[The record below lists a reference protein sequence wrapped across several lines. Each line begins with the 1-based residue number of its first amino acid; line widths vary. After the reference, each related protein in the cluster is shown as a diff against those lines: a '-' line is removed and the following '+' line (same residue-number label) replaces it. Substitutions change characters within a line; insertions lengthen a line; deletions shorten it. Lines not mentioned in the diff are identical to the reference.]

1 MYKKTLFIFRRD
13 LRIEDNIGLIEAL
26 QNSKEVIPCFIYDEN
41 IIKKLKDSKFRWSF
55 LNESLVDLDN
65 QLKKKGTSLQILE
78 GKPEKILDSMIKK
91 HNLNAVFLNTD
102 FTNYAQR
109 RDEKIFQICK
119 KNKISF
125 HSTLDFLLHN
135 PNEIKTNEG
144 SPYTI
149 YSFFYKKAR
158 QFPIKKIIKNIQK
171 NYSKEI
177 ISDNKIKKSEIR
189 NDEIIGGRKEAL
201 KILKNLDK
209 FRDYDKVRDF
219 PGLNQTTMLSAHNKF
234 GTVSVREVHKEIK
247 EVLGLDHTIM
257 GEIYWREFFSHI
269 LFHFPY
275 AQKTTFRKKFQKIP
289 WSKSKESFKKWS
301 EGNTGFPIVD
311 AGMRQLNQTGFM
323 HNRVRMVVASFLTK
337 DLHMDWRLGEKY
349 FEEKLIDHDPAVNS
363 GNWQWAASTGCDSVP
378 YFRIFNPWRQQERFD
393 LNCDYIKKWVPEL
406 EKLEPKIIHNLLEKF
421 PEDLEYPKPMLIHK
435 IEAEKTKL
443 IFKSQK

>member
-177 ISDNKIKKSEIR
+177 ISDNEIKKSEIR

-247 EVLGLDHTIM
+247 EVLGSDHTIM

-301 EGNTGFPIVD
+301 EGETGFPIVD

-406 EKLEPKIIHNLLEKF
+406 EKIEPKVIHKLWEKF
-421 PEDLEYPKPMLIHK
+421 PTNLEYPKPMLTHK

>member
-13 LRIEDNIGLIEAL
+13 LRIEDNIGLIESL

-41 IIKKLKDSKFRWSF
+41 IIKKLKDSEFRWSF
-55 LNESLVDLDN
+55 LNESLVELDN
-65 QLKKKGTSLQILE
+65 ELKKKGASLQILE
-78 GKPEKILDSMIKK
+78 GKPEKIVDEIIKRHKLD
-91 HNLNAVFLNTD
+91 AVFLNTD
-102 FTNYAQR
+102 FTNYSQR
-109 RDEKIFQICK
+109 RDEKIFQVCK
-119 KNKISF
+119 KNKIAF

-149 YSFFYKKAR
+149 YSFFYKKAK

-177 ISDNKIKKSEIR
+177 ISDNQIKKSKIKNNEIT
-189 NDEIIGGRKEAL
+189 GGRKEAL
-201 KILKNLDK
+201 KILRGLDK

-234 GTVSVREVHKEIK
+234 GTISVREVHKEIK
-247 EVLGLDHTIM
+247 EVLGSDHTIM

-289 WSKSKESFKKWS
+289 WSKCKESFKKWC

-406 EKLEPKIIHNLLEKF
+406 EKIEPKVIHKLWEKF
-421 PEDLEYPKPMLIHK
+421 PTNLEYPKPMLTHK

>member
-1 MYKKTLFIFRRD
+1 MYKKSLFIFRRD
-13 LRIEDNIGLIEAL
+13 LRIQDNVGLIESL

-41 IIKKLKDSKFRWSF
+41 IIKKLKDSEFRWNF

-65 QLKKKGTSLQILE
+65 ELKKKGTSLQILE
-78 GKPEKILDSMIKK
+78 GKPEKIIDSMIKK
-91 HNLNAVFLNTD
+91 HNLNAIFLNTD

-247 EVLGLDHTIM
+247 EVLGSDHTIM

>member
-1 MYKKTLFIFRRD
+1 MYKKSLFIFRRD
-13 LRIEDNIGLIEAL
+13 LRIEDNVGLIEAL
-26 QNSKEVIPCFIYDEN
+26 QNSEEVIPCFIYDEN
-41 IIKKLKDSKFRWSF
+41 IIKKLKDSEFRWSF
-55 LNESLVDLDN
+55 LNESLGELDN
-65 QLKKKGTSLQILE
+65 ELKKKGTSLQILE
-78 GKPEKILDSMIKK
+78 GKPEKITDEIIKK
-91 HNLNAVFLNTD
+91 HKLNAIFLNTD

-177 ISDNKIKKSEIR
+177 ISNNEIKKSKIK
-189 NDEIIGGRKEAL
+189 NNQIIGGRKEAL

-234 GTVSVREVHKEIK
+234 GTISVREVHKEIK
-247 EVLGLDHTIM
+247 EVLGSDHTIM

-269 LFHFPY
+269 LFHFPF

-301 EGNTGFPIVD
+301 KGETGFPIVD

-406 EKLEPKIIHNLLEKF
+406 EKIEPKIIHKLWEKF
-421 PEDLEYPKPMLIHK
+421 PTDLEYPKPMLTHK
-435 IEAEKTKL
+435 IEAQKTKL

>member
-41 IIKKLKDSKFRWSF
+41 IIKKLKDSEFRWSF
-55 LNESLVDLDN
+55 LNESLVELDN
-65 QLKKKGTSLQILE
+65 ELKKKGTSLQILE
-78 GKPEKILDSMIKK
+78 GKPEKIIDKIIKRHKLD
-91 HNLNAVFLNTD
+91 AVFLNTD
-102 FTNYAQR
+102 FTNYSQR
-109 RDEKIFQICK
+109 RDEKIFQVCK
-119 KNKISF
+119 KNKIAF

-149 YSFFYKKAR
+149 YSFFYKKAM
-158 QFPIKKIIKNIQK
+158 QFPIKKIIKNIRK

-177 ISDNKIKKSEIR
+177 ISDDQIKKSEIKN
-189 NDEIIGGRKEAL
+189 NDIIGGRKEAL

-247 EVLGLDHTIM
+247 EVLGSNHTIM

-301 EGNTGFPIVD
+301 EGGTGFPIVD

-406 EKLEPKIIHNLLEKF
+406 EKIEPKVIHKLWEKF
-421 PEDLEYPKPMLIHK
+421 PTNLEYPKPMLTHK

>member
-41 IIKKLKDSKFRWSF
+41 IIKKLKDSEFRWNF

-65 QLKKKGTSLQILE
+65 ELKKKGISLQVLE
-78 GKPEKILDSMIKK
+78 GKPEKIIDSMIKK
-91 HNLNAVFLNTD
+91 HNLNAIFLNTD

-171 NYSKEI
+171 NYSNEV
-177 ISDNKIKKSEIR
+177 ISDNKIKKSKIK
-189 NDEIIGGRKEAL
+189 NNEIIGGRKEAL

-234 GTVSVREVHKEIK
+234 GTISVREIHKEIK
-247 EVLGLDHTIM
+247 EVLGSDHTIM

-275 AQKTTFRKKFQKIP
+275 AQKTTFRQKFQKIP

-301 EGNTGFPIVD
+301 EGETGFPIVD

-393 LNCDYIKKWVPEL
+393 LNCDYIKKWIPEL
-406 EKLEPKIIHNLLEKF
+406 EKIEPKIIHKLWEKF

>member
-13 LRIEDNIGLIEAL
+13 LRIEDNIGLIESL

-41 IIKKLKDSKFRWSF
+41 IIKKLKDSKFRWNF

-65 QLKKKGTSLQILE
+65 ELKKKGTSLQILE
-78 GKPEKILDSMIKK
+78 GKPEKIIDNMIKK
-91 HNLNAVFLNTD
+91 YNLNAIFLNTD
-102 FTNYAQR
+102 FTNYALR

-171 NYSKEI
+171 NYSNEV
-177 ISDNKIKKSEIR
+177 ISDNEIKKSEIK
-189 NDEIIGGRKEAL
+189 NNKIIGGRKEAL
-201 KILKNLDK
+201 KILKDLDK

-234 GTVSVREVHKEIK
+234 GTISVREVHKEIK
-247 EVLGLDHTIM
+247 EVLGSDHTIM

-301 EGNTGFPIVD
+301 EGETGFPIVD

-337 DLHMDWRLGEKY
+337 DLHMDWKLGEKY

-393 LNCDYIKKWVPEL
+393 LNCDYIKKWIPEL
-406 EKLEPKIIHNLLEKF
+406 EKVEPKIIHKLWEKF

>member
-13 LRIEDNIGLIEAL
+13 LRIQDNIGLIESL
-26 QNSKEVIPCFIYDEN
+26 QNSNEVIPCFIYDEN
-41 IIKKLKDSKFRWSF
+41 IIKKLKDSEFRWSF

-65 QLKKKGTSLQILE
+65 ELKKKGTSLQILE
-78 GKPEKILDSMIKK
+78 GNPEKIVDKIIKK
-91 HNLNAVFLNTD
+91 HNLNAIFVNTD
-102 FTNYAQR
+102 FTNYAQH
-109 RDEKIFQICK
+109 RDEKIFQVCK

-125 HSTLDFLLHN
+125 HSSLDFLLHN

-158 QFPIKKIIKNIQK
+158 QFPIKKIVKNIQK

-177 ISDNKIKKSEIR
+177 ISDDQIKKSKIKNKEIT
-189 NDEIIGGRKEAL
+189 GGRKEAL
-201 KILKNLDK
+201 KILKDLDK

-247 EVLGLDHTIM
+247 EVLGSDHTIM

-406 EKLEPKIIHNLLEKF
+406 EKIEPKIIHNLWEKF
-421 PEDLEYPKPMLIHK
+421 PTDLEYPKPMLIHK

>member
-1 MYKKTLFIFRRD
+1 MYKKSLFIFRRD
-13 LRIEDNIGLIEAL
+13 LRIEDNIGLIESL

-55 LNESLVDLDN
+55 LNESLVELDN
-65 QLKKKGTSLQILE
+65 ELKKKGTSLQILE
-78 GKPEKILDSMIKK
+78 GKPEKVIDKIIKK
-91 HNLNAVFLNTD
+91 HKLNAIFLNTD
-102 FTNYAQR
+102 FTNYSQH
-109 RDEKIFQICK
+109 RDEKIFQVCK

-177 ISDNKIKKSEIR
+177 ISDDQIKKSEIK
-189 NDEIIGGRKEAL
+189 NNEIIGGRKEAL
-201 KILKNLDK
+201 KILKNLDN

-247 EVLGLDHTIM
+247 EVLGSYHTIM

-289 WSKSKESFKKWS
+289 WSKSKESFKKWC
-301 EGNTGFPIVD
+301 EGETGFPIVD

-406 EKLEPKIIHNLLEKF
+406 EKIEPKIIHKLWEKF
-421 PEDLEYPKPMLIHK
+421 PTNLQYPKPMLTHK

>member
-65 QLKKKGTSLQILE
+65 ELKKKGTSLQILE

-247 EVLGLDHTIM
+247 EVLGSDHTIM

-289 WSKSKESFKKWS
+289 WSKSKESFKKWC
-301 EGNTGFPIVD
+301 EGKTGFPIVD

-406 EKLEPKIIHNLLEKF
+406 EKIEPKVIHKLWEKF
-421 PEDLEYPKPMLIHK
+421 PTNLEYPKPMLTHK

>member
-1 MYKKTLFIFRRD
+1 MYKKSLFIFRRD
-13 LRIEDNIGLIEAL
+13 LRIEDNIGLIESL

-41 IIKKLKDSKFRWSF
+41 IIKKLKDSEFRWSF
-55 LNESLVDLDN
+55 LNESLVELDN
-65 QLKKKGTSLQILE
+65 ELKKKGTSLQILE
-78 GKPEKILDSMIKK
+78 GKPEKIIDKIIKK
-91 HNLNAVFLNTD
+91 HKLNAIFLNTD
-102 FTNYAQR
+102 FTNYSQH
-109 RDEKIFQICK
+109 RDEKIFQVCK

-177 ISDNKIKKSEIR
+177 ISDDQIKKSEIK
-189 NDEIIGGRKEAL
+189 NHEIMGGRKEAL

-247 EVLGLDHTIM
+247 EVLGSDHTIM

-289 WSKSKESFKKWS
+289 WSKSKESFKKWC
-301 EGNTGFPIVD
+301 EGETGFPIVD

-406 EKLEPKIIHNLLEKF
+406 EKIEPKIIHKLWEKF
-421 PEDLEYPKPMLIHK
+421 PTNLQYPKPMLTHK

>member
-13 LRIEDNIGLIEAL
+13 LRIEDNIGLIESL

-41 IIKKLKDSKFRWSF
+41 IIKKLKDSEFRWSF
-55 LNESLVDLDN
+55 LNESLVELDN
-65 QLKKKGTSLQILE
+65 ELKKKGTSLQILE
-78 GKPEKILDSMIKK
+78 GKPEKIIDKIIKRHKLD
-91 HNLNAVFLNTD
+91 AVFLNTD
-102 FTNYAQR
+102 FTNYSQR
-109 RDEKIFQICK
+109 RDEKIFQVCK
-119 KNKISF
+119 KNKIAF

-149 YSFFYKKAR
+149 YSFFYKKAK
-158 QFPIKKIIKNIQK
+158 QFPIKKIIKNIKK

-177 ISDNKIKKSEIR
+177 ISDDQIKKSEIKN
-189 NDEIIGGRKEAL
+189 NDIIGGRKEAL
-201 KILKNLDK
+201 KILRGLDK

-247 EVLGLDHTIM
+247 EVLGSDHTIM

-301 EGNTGFPIVD
+301 EGETGFPIVD

-406 EKLEPKIIHNLLEKF
+406 EKIEPKVIHKLWEKF
-421 PEDLEYPKPMLIHK
+421 PTNLEYPKPMLTHK

>member
-13 LRIEDNIGLIEAL
+13 LRIEDNIGLIESL

-41 IIKKLKDSKFRWSF
+41 IIKKLKDSEFRWSF
-55 LNESLVDLDN
+55 LNESLVELDKE
-65 QLKKKGTSLQILE
+65 LKKKGASLQILE
-78 GKPEKILDSMIKK
+78 GKPEKIIDKIIKK
-91 HNLNAVFLNTD
+91 HNLDAIFLNTD

-109 RDEKIFQICK
+109 RDEKIFQVCK

-158 QFPIKKIIKNIQK
+158 QFPIKKIVKNIQK

-177 ISDNKIKKSEIR
+177 ISDEQIKKSKIK
-189 NDEIIGGRKEAL
+189 NNEIIGGRKEAL
-201 KILKNLDK
+201 KILRDLDK

-247 EVLGLDHTIM
+247 EVLGSDHTIM

-289 WSKSKESFKKWS
+289 WSKSKESFKKWC

-406 EKLEPKIIHNLLEKF
+406 EKIEPKVIHKLWEKF
-421 PEDLEYPKPMLIHK
+421 PTNLEYPKPMLTHK

>member
-1 MYKKTLFIFRRD
+1 MYKKSLFIFRRD
-13 LRIEDNIGLIEAL
+13 LRIQDNVGLIESL

-41 IIKKLKDSKFRWSF
+41 IIKKLKDSEFRWNF

-65 QLKKKGTSLQILE
+65 ELKKKGTSLQILE
-78 GKPEKILDSMIKK
+78 GKPEKIIDSMIKK
-91 HNLNAVFLNTD
+91 HNLNAIFLNTD

-158 QFPIKKIIKNIQK
+158 QFPIKKIVKNIQK

-177 ISDNKIKKSEIR
+177 ISDDQIKKSKIK
-189 NDEIIGGRKEAL
+189 NNEIIGGRKEAL
-201 KILKNLDK
+201 KILKDLDK

-247 EVLGLDHTIM
+247 EVLGSDHTIM

-406 EKLEPKIIHNLLEKF
+406 EKIEPKIIHNLWEKF
-421 PEDLEYPKPMLIHK
+421 PTDLEYPKPMLIHK

>member
-1 MYKKTLFIFRRD
+1 MYKKSLFIFRRD
-13 LRIEDNIGLIEAL
+13 LRIQDNIGLTESL

-55 LNESLVDLDN
+55 LNESLLELDRE
-65 QLKKKGTSLQILE
+65 LKKKGTSLQILE
-78 GKPEKILDSMIKK
+78 GKPEKIIDKIIKRHKLD
-91 HNLNAVFLNTD
+91 AVFLNTD
-102 FTNYAQR
+102 FTNYSQR
-109 RDEKIFQICK
+109 RDEKIFQVCK
-119 KNKISF
+119 KNKIAF

-158 QFPIKKIIKNIQK
+158 QFPVKKIIKNIKK
-171 NYSKEI
+171 NYSKEV
-177 ISDNKIKKSEIR
+177 ISDNQIKKSEIK
-189 NDEIIGGRKEAL
+189 NNEIRGGRKEAL

-247 EVLGLDHTIM
+247 EVLGSDHTIM

-289 WSKSKESFKKWS
+289 WSESKESFKKWS
-301 EGNTGFPIVD
+301 EGETGFPIVD

-406 EKLEPKIIHNLLEKF
+406 EKIEPKVIHKLWEKF
-421 PEDLEYPKPMLIHK
+421 PTNLEYPKPMLTHK

>member
-13 LRIEDNIGLIEAL
+13 LRIEDNIGLIESL

-41 IIKKLKDSKFRWSF
+41 IIKKLKDSKFRWNF

-65 QLKKKGTSLQILE
+65 ELKKKGTSLQILE
-78 GKPEKILDSMIKK
+78 GKPEKIIDSMIKK
-91 HNLNAVFLNTD
+91 HNLNAIFLNTD

-171 NYSKEI
+171 NYSNEV
-177 ISDNKIKKSEIR
+177 ISDNEIKKSEIK
-189 NDEIIGGRKEAL
+189 NNKIIGGRKEAL
-201 KILKNLDK
+201 KILKDLDK

-234 GTVSVREVHKEIK
+234 GTISVREVHKEIK
-247 EVLGLDHTIM
+247 EVLGSNHTIM

-301 EGNTGFPIVD
+301 EGETGFPIVD

-337 DLHMDWRLGEKY
+337 DLHMDWKLGEKY

-393 LNCDYIKKWVPEL
+393 LNCDYIKKWIPEL
-406 EKLEPKIIHNLLEKF
+406 EKVEPKIIHKLWEKF

>member
-13 LRIEDNIGLIEAL
+13 LRIEDNIGLIESL

-41 IIKKLKDSKFRWSF
+41 IIKKLKDSKFRWNF

-65 QLKKKGTSLQILE
+65 ELKKKGTSLQILE
-78 GKPEKILDSMIKK
+78 GKPEKIIDNMIKK
-91 HNLNAVFLNTD
+91 YNLNAIFLNTD

-171 NYSKEI
+171 NYSNEV
-177 ISDNKIKKSEIR
+177 ISDNEIKKSEIK
-189 NDEIIGGRKEAL
+189 NNKIIGGRKEAL
-201 KILKNLDK
+201 KILKDLDK

-234 GTVSVREVHKEIK
+234 GTISVREVHKEIK
-247 EVLGLDHTIM
+247 EVLGSDHTIM

-301 EGNTGFPIVD
+301 EGETGFPIVD

-337 DLHMDWRLGEKY
+337 DLHMDWKLGEKY

-393 LNCDYIKKWVPEL
+393 LNCDYIKKWIPEL
-406 EKLEPKIIHNLLEKF
+406 EKVEPKIIHKLWEKF

>member
-1 MYKKTLFIFRRD
+1 MYKKSLFIFRRD
-13 LRIEDNIGLIEAL
+13 LRIEDNVGLIESL
-26 QNSKEVIPCFIYDEN
+26 QNSEEVIPCFIYDEN
-41 IIKKLKDSKFRWSF
+41 IIKKLKDSEFRWSF
-55 LNESLVDLDN
+55 LNESLGELDN
-65 QLKKKGTSLQILE
+65 ELKKKGTSLQILE
-78 GKPEKILDSMIKK
+78 GKPEKITDEIIKK
-91 HNLNAVFLNTD
+91 HKLNAIFLNTD

-177 ISDNKIKKSEIR
+177 ISNNEIKKSKIK
-189 NDEIIGGRKEAL
+189 NNQIIGGRKEAL

-234 GTVSVREVHKEIK
+234 GTISVREVHKEIK
-247 EVLGLDHTIM
+247 EVLGSDHTIM

-269 LFHFPY
+269 LFHFPF

-301 EGNTGFPIVD
+301 KGETGFPIVD

-406 EKLEPKIIHNLLEKF
+406 EKIEPKIIHKLWEKF
-421 PEDLEYPKPMLIHK
+421 PTDLEYPKPMLTHK
-435 IEAEKTKL
+435 IEAQKTKL

>member
-13 LRIEDNIGLIEAL
+13 LRIEDNIGLIESL

-41 IIKKLKDSKFRWSF
+41 IIKKLKDSEFRWSF
-55 LNESLVDLDN
+55 LNESLGELDN
-65 QLKKKGTSLQILE
+65 ELKKKGTSLQILE
-78 GKPEKILDSMIKK
+78 GKPEKITDEIIKK
-91 HNLNAVFLNTD
+91 HKLNAIFLNTD

-177 ISDNKIKKSEIR
+177 ISNNEIKKSKIK
-189 NDEIIGGRKEAL
+189 NNQIIGGRKEAL

-234 GTVSVREVHKEIK
+234 GTISVREVHKEIK
-247 EVLGLDHTIM
+247 EVLGSDHTIM

-301 EGNTGFPIVD
+301 KGETGFPIVD

-406 EKLEPKIIHNLLEKF
+406 EKIEPKIIHKLWEKF
-421 PEDLEYPKPMLIHK
+421 PTDLEYPKPMLTHK

>member
-13 LRIEDNIGLIEAL
+13 LRIEDNIGLIESL

-41 IIKKLKDSKFRWSF
+41 IIKKLKDSEFRWSF
-55 LNESLVDLDN
+55 LNESLVELDN
-65 QLKKKGTSLQILE
+65 ELKKKGASLQILE
-78 GKPEKILDSMIKK
+78 GKPEKIVDEIIKRHKLD
-91 HNLNAVFLNTD
+91 AVFLNTD
-102 FTNYAQR
+102 FTNYSQR
-109 RDEKIFQICK
+109 RDEKIFQVCK
-119 KNKISF
+119 KNKIAF

-149 YSFFYKKAR
+149 YSFFYKKAK

-177 ISDNKIKKSEIR
+177 ISDNQIKKSKIKNNEIT
-189 NDEIIGGRKEAL
+189 GGRKEAL
-201 KILKNLDK
+201 KILRGLDK

-234 GTVSVREVHKEIK
+234 GTISVREVHKEIK
-247 EVLGLDHTIM
+247 EVLGSDHTIM

-289 WSKSKESFKKWS
+289 WSKCKESFKKWC
-301 EGNTGFPIVD
+301 EGETGFPIVD

-393 LNCDYIKKWVPEL
+393 LNCDYIKKWIPEL
-406 EKLEPKIIHNLLEKF
+406 EKIEPKIIHKLWEKF
-421 PEDLEYPKPMLIHK
+421 PINLAYPKPMLTHK

>member
-109 RDEKIFQICK
+109 RDEKIFQVCK

-149 YSFFYKKAR
+149 YSFFYKKAK

-177 ISDNKIKKSEIR
+177 ISDNEIKKSEIR

-275 AQKTTFRKKFQKIP
+275 AQKITFRKKFQKIP

-301 EGNTGFPIVD
+301 EGKTGFPIVD

-349 FEEKLIDHDPAVNS
+349 FEEKLIDYDPAVNS

-406 EKLEPKIIHNLLEKF
+406 EKLEPKIIHNLWEKF
-421 PEDLEYPKPMLIHK
+421 PEDLEYPKPMLTHK

>member
-1 MYKKTLFIFRRD
+1 MYKKSLFIFRRD
-13 LRIEDNIGLIEAL
+13 LRIQDNIGLIESL

-41 IIKKLKDSKFRWSF
+41 ILKKLKDSEFRWNF

-65 QLKKKGTSLQILE
+65 ELKKKGTSLQILE
-78 GKPEKILDSMIKK
+78 GKPEKIIDSIIMK
-91 HNLNAVFLNTD
+91 HNLNAIFLNTD

-135 PNEIKTNEG
+135 PNEIKTNDG

-177 ISDNKIKKSEIR
+177 ISDDQIKKSKIK
-189 NDEIIGGRKEAL
+189 NNEIIGGRKEAL
-201 KILKNLDK
+201 KILKNLNK

-234 GTVSVREVHKEIK
+234 GTISVREVHKEIK
-247 EVLGLDHTIM
+247 EILGLDHTIM

-275 AQKTTFRKKFQKIP
+275 SQKTTFRQKFQKIP

-301 EGNTGFPIVD
+301 EGKTGFPIVD
-311 AGMRQLNQTGFM
+311 AGMRQLNKTGFM

-337 DLHMDWRLGEKY
+337 DLHIDWRLGEKY

-406 EKLEPKIIHNLLEKF
+406 EKLEPKIIHNLWEKF

>member
-13 LRIEDNIGLIEAL
+13 LRIEDNIGLIESL

-41 IIKKLKDSKFRWSF
+41 IIKKLKDSKFRWNF

-65 QLKKKGTSLQILE
+65 ELKKKGTSLQILE
-78 GKPEKILDSMIKK
+78 GKPEKIIDNMIKK
-91 HNLNAVFLNTD
+91 YNLNAIFLNTD

-158 QFPIKKIIKNIQK
+158 QFPNKKIIKNIQK
-171 NYSKEI
+171 NYSNEV
-177 ISDNKIKKSEIR
+177 ISDNEIKKSEIK
-189 NDEIIGGRKEAL
+189 NNKIIGGRKEAL
-201 KILKNLDK
+201 KILKDLDK

-234 GTVSVREVHKEIK
+234 GTISVREVHKEIK
-247 EVLGLDHTIM
+247 EVLGSNHTIM

-301 EGNTGFPIVD
+301 EGETGFPIVD

-337 DLHMDWRLGEKY
+337 DLHMDWKLGEKY

-393 LNCDYIKKWVPEL
+393 LNCDYIKKWIPEL
-406 EKLEPKIIHNLLEKF
+406 EKVEPKIIHKLWEKF

>member
-41 IIKKLKDSKFRWSF
+41 IIKKLKDSEFRWSF
-55 LNESLVDLDN
+55 LNESLVELDN
-65 QLKKKGTSLQILE
+65 ELKKKGTSLQILE
-78 GKPEKILDSMIKK
+78 GKPEKIIDKIIKRHKLD
-91 HNLNAVFLNTD
+91 AVFLNTD
-102 FTNYAQR
+102 FTNYSQR
-109 RDEKIFQICK
+109 RDEKIFQVCK
-119 KNKISF
+119 KNKIAF

-158 QFPIKKIIKNIQK
+158 QFPIKKIIKNIRK

-177 ISDNKIKKSEIR
+177 ISDDQIKKSEIKN
-189 NDEIIGGRKEAL
+189 NDIIGGRKEAL

-247 EVLGLDHTIM
+247 EVLGSNHTIM

-301 EGNTGFPIVD
+301 EGETGFPIVD

-406 EKLEPKIIHNLLEKF
+406 EKIEPKVIHKLWEKF
-421 PEDLEYPKPMLIHK
+421 PTNLEYPKPMLTHK

>member
-1 MYKKTLFIFRRD
+1 MYKKSLFIFRRD
-13 LRIEDNIGLIEAL
+13 LRIEDNVGLIEAL
-26 QNSKEVIPCFIYDEN
+26 QNSEEVIPCFIYDEN
-41 IIKKLKDSKFRWSF
+41 IIKKLKDSEFRWSF
-55 LNESLVDLDN
+55 LNESLGELDN
-65 QLKKKGTSLQILE
+65 ELKKKGTSLQILE
-78 GKPEKILDSMIKK
+78 GKPEKITDEIIKK
-91 HNLNAVFLNTD
+91 HKLNAIFLNTD

-177 ISDNKIKKSEIR
+177 ISNNEIKKSKIK
-189 NDEIIGGRKEAL
+189 NNQIIGGRKEAL

-234 GTVSVREVHKEIK
+234 GTISVREFHKEIK
-247 EVLGLDHTIM
+247 EVLGSDHTIM

-269 LFHFPY
+269 LFHFPF

-301 EGNTGFPIVD
+301 KGETGFPIVD

-406 EKLEPKIIHNLLEKF
+406 EKIEPKIIHKLWEKF
-421 PEDLEYPKPMLIHK
+421 PTDLEYPKPMLTHK